1 MFSSAHLS
9 LMREVGLKV
18 WSSGRSGFGSN
29 MVFRFLFFWVV
40 GRDEDGE
47 LEMVG
52 TRGWC
57 GGLVIND
64 QIGFLSLAL
73 LRFFF

>member
-1 MFSSAHLS
+1 MDQTWF
-9 LMREVGLKV
+9 
-18 WSSGRSGFGSN
+18 F
-29 MVFRFLFFWVV
+29 VFFFFWVV

-47 LEMVG
+47 LEMMG

-73 LRFFF
+73 LRFFFIDKEQIVLT